1 MIKILFL
8 LVMIPGLLLA
18 QNRNKPLYSMFS
30 DNKARNIN
38 DLITISVTER
48 ANASNSSTNNS
59 SNQQQSTFSMG
70 QGTGGWAGA
79 IPSFGAGTQWNNAY
93 KGAGTTAKS
102 GSIQT
107 TITAKITRILDSGNF
122 ELQGTKKLSING
134 EEELINIS
142 GEVRPDDITADNT
155 VLSSKL
161 ANVEISY
168 KGKGPMY
175 DGAKAG
181 IITRLLN
188 WLF

>member
-1 MIKILFL
+1 MNRIMIGL
-8 LVMIPGLLLA
+8 LVIVSVIQA
-18 QNRNKPLYSMFS
+18 QSRNKPLYSMFS

-38 DLITISVTER
+38 DLITIIVTEK
-48 ANASNSSTNNS
+48 ANATNSATNNS
-59 SNQQQSTFSMG
+59 SNQQQSSFNLG
-70 QGTGGWAGA
+70 QGSGGWAKA
-79 IPSFGAGTQWNNAY
+79 VPSFGAGAQWSNAY
-93 KGAGTTAKS
+93 EGTGTTAKS

-107 TITAKITRILDSGNF
+107 TITAKIVRILDSGNF
-122 ELQGTKKLSING
+122 ELLGTKKLSING

-155 VLSSKL
+155 VASSKL